1 LYRLNLD
8 YIESNEINVINIS
21 EEELIKEVLLLLQLN
36 PNYLFE
42 FNVDQNYFELN
53 MSSDVQFDQST
64 QEALDL
70 YSTQFLKFST
80 NWIRLDLVAKT
91 LMELPE

>member
-1 LYRLNLD
+1 MYRLNLD